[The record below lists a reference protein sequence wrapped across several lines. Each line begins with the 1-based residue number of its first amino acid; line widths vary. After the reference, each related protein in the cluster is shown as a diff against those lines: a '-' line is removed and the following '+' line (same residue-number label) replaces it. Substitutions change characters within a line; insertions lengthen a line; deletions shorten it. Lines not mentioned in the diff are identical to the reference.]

1 MAESGFGSPERRPS
15 EKISLFG
22 LVSFR
27 PRVAVVLILLTVT
40 VAAVAVRI
48 TRDSGLRKVD
58 LLVRDAMK
66 LFAAARN
73 EAVTGPPLSPD
84 VVEERVREWTGI
96 GLILPRDAEEFS
108 FLGVSREKIGRQAAA
123 AVRIAYGED
132 LYILLLVRQET
143 LRGPGGPPTTFFA
156 ESGFISGEKEGK
168 SFVFWEKDGGSF
180 ILVSDADLTRA
191 FDLVRRHLT

>member
-1 MAESGFGSPERRPS
+1 MAESGIGSPERRPS

-40 VAAVAVRI
+40 VAAVAMRI
-48 TRDSGLRKVD
+48 SRDSGLRRVD
-58 LLVRDAMK
+58 ILTRDAVR
-66 LFAAARN
+66 LFATARN
-73 EAVTGPPLSPD
+73 EGMSVPPLSPET
-84 VVEERVREWTGI
+84 VEERVREWTGI
-96 GLILPRDAEEFS
+96 GLALPRDGEAFS

-123 AVRIAYGED
+123 AVRINYGED

-143 LRGPGGPPTTFFA
+143 LRGPGGPPASLFA
-156 ESGFISGEKEGK
+156 ESGFISGETEGK

>member
-1 MAESGFGSPERRPS
+1 MAEFGIGSPERRPS

-22 LVSFR
+22 LLSFR
-27 PRVAVVLILLTVT
+27 PRVAVVLILLTVI
-40 VAAVAVRI
+40 VAAVAIRI
-48 TRDSGLRKVD
+48 ARDSGLRRVD
-58 LLVRDAMK
+58 SLARDAMRI
-66 LFAAARN
+66 FATARS
-73 EAVTGPPLSPD
+73 EGISGPPLSPD
-84 VVEERVREWTGI
+84 TVEERVREWTGI
-96 GLILPRDAEEFS
+96 GLMLPRDDEEFS

-132 LYILLLVRQET
+132 LYVLLLVRQET
-143 LRGPGGPPTTFFA
+143 LRGPGGPPASLFT
-156 ESGFISGEKEGK
+156 ESGFISGEKEGR